1 MEDYLEKAFAFIG
14 LHLNEPDM
22 HRYISKLPNSRYH
35 EDRYIPSI
43 IVSNNEPHLFN
54 KIMLWATDG
63 MIKEKEYPFAVL
75 YGDLMAVVFYYSTTR
90 GQDNALIYDYR
101 SSSGTIE
108 EFIDSVLITDEH
120 PIFSFID

>member
-1 MEDYLEKAFAFIG
+1 
-14 LHLNEPDM
+14 M

-35 EDRYIPSI
+35 EDRYIPI
-43 IVSNNEPHLFN
+43 TVSNNEPHLFN

-90 GQDNALIYDYR
+90 GQDNALTYDYR